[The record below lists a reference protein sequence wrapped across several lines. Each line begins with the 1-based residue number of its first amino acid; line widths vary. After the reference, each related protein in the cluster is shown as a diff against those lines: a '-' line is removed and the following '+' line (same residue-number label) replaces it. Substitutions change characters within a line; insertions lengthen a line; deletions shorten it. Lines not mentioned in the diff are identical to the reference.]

1 MHILGSFDII
11 NSNDKKFLAV
21 FSLIIV
27 ILIALLMVFTFNSFS
42 NNNDGINY
50 YVDDIGGYNFS
61 IPDFLNLESE
71 ENLTN
76 GGVAKV
82 YSNENI
88 NLGIM
93 VSKNSNENMES
104 IVNKYNS
111 TNNTKLKI
119 GDLEVYKAER
129 EFFTG
134 YFFKINND
142 TVKISIGGTKNT
154 DILVEEMLR
163 NI

>member
-61 IPDFLNLESE
+61 IPDFLIFESE
-71 ENLTN
+71 NVNNNSE
-76 GGVAKV
+76 GKI
-82 YSNENI
+82 YSGSQI
-88 NLGIM
+88 SL
-93 VSKNSNENMES
+93 S
-104 IVNKYNS
+104 IIVIY
-111 TNNTKLKI
+111 NNTSTRELLDFYKMTNYSKI
-119 GDLEVYKAER
+119 KIDNLDVYKSTSYTSTDYL
-129 EFFTG
+129 FN
-134 YFFKINND
+134 INND
-142 TVKISIGGTKNT
+142 TIQISFLGEKNT